1 MRFENIVN
9 IFESIKVYSFL
20 QHKYTGILHVQCTG
34 VSYGEIF
41 VILVHTSRGK
51 KYF

>member
-20 QHKYTGILHVQCTG
+20 QHKYTGILHVQ